1 MEVAVVVPTV
11 TLGCAGPV
19 YKYSA
24 AISVRVHNNV
34 IGIGFDDDLTD
45 TNA

>member
-1 MEVAVVVPTV
+1 MVPTV
-11 TLGCAGPV
+11 TLSCAGPV

-34 IGIGFDDDLTD
+34 IGFDDDLTD
-45 TNA
+45 TKV